1 MSNTSLLRSLRNGP
15 LSRASSWLL
24 GSDRQPLALIAAMP
38 LRRESDDVVLESD
51 ADEQLLIY
59 IPFRETVKISSISIK
74 SPSDGSGPATVKVFK
89 NVPAGAMDFDDA
101 ENSTPTQ
108 ELEWSEEELEGAAVN
123 VKLVSFQDTSSLTL
137 FVENN
142 VGDVDETVIQRLII
156 NGQKVQG
163 TNMNDLKAC

>member
-1 MSNTSLLRSLRNGP
+1 
-15 LSRASSWLL
+15 
-24 GSDRQPLALIAAMP
+24 
-38 LRRESDDVVLESD
+38 
-51 ADEQLLIY
+51 
-59 IPFRETVKISSISIK
+59 
-74 SPSDGSGPATVKVFK
+74 
-89 NVPAGAMDFDDA
+89 MDFDDA

-156 NGQKVQG
+156 NGQKVAG